1 MFHPPTTLP
10 PLQVDTDK
18 QGKDGDHDV
27 VVLAPVS
34 NQEYRIER
42 KKRTIITRPL
52 PQSQILNFEK
62 AIVSTDWEHVFNS
75 KNVDEKV
82 EIFHHILRTNL
93 DKYFPEKV
101 TRMSNLDRDWMSPE
115 LKQLHRAKQREYYK
129 HRKSIKY
136 KKLKAKFKK
145 LKRKTL
151 KNLYSDFV
159 SDLKVSNPGKWYSM
173 AKQIGAVDK

>member
-1 MFHPPTTLP
+1 M
-10 PLQVDTDK
+10 DTDK

-93 DKYFPEKV
+93 DKYFPDKV
-101 TRMSNLDRDWMSPE
+101 TRMGR
-115 LKQLHRAKQREYYK
+115 
-129 HRKSIKY
+129 
-136 KKLKAKFKK
+136 
-145 LKRKTL
+145 
-151 KNLYSDFV
+151 
-159 SDLKVSNPGKWYSM
+159 
-173 AKQIGAVDK
+173 